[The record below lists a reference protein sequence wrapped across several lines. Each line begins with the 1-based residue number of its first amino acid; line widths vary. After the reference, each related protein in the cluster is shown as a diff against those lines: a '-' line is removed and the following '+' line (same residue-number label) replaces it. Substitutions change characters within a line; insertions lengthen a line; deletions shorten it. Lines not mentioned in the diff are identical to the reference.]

1 MKTIRL
7 LPIVIFAAAAL
18 LLFKGIGLVTEGGYV
33 LVGSNAVLAAGG
45 GGGHGGGGGDA
56 AAEGG
61 GEGGDATLSEHSVTD
76 ASPTLDDSSPTMPV
90 AAPAVPVGETEVA
103 APAPAE
109 AEQAVPATAC
119 VPIGVD
125 IPAGSGGVQCEP
137 PTEIPTT
144 PDGDALPMTQTAEG
158 QLVPFS
164 SGTGSEGAVIERLG
178 ERRTELEAREQ
189 ELETRMALLD
199 AAEQRLKEKT
209 AVLEQLQT
217 RIDGLVDQNGS
228 AEEEQFKGLVA
239 MYEAMKPKQAAAILS
254 ELDLNTLL
262 RLARGIS
269 PRKMAPILA
278 AMEPKKAKDLTTAM
292 AMMPVEP
299 TVAITD
305 EDIAN
310 LPQIVGQ

>member
-33 LVGSNAVLAAGG
+33 LVGSNAALAAGG
-45 GGGHGGGGGDA
+45 GGGGG
-56 AAEGG
+56 AAEGE
-61 GEGGDATLSEHSVTD
+61 GEAGDATLSEHSVTD

-90 AAPAVPVGETEVA
+90 AAPVEPAGETEVA
-103 APAPAE
+103 APAPVAAE
-109 AEQAVPATAC
+109 DVAPAVAC

-137 PTEIPTT
+137 PVEMPTT
-144 PDGDALPMTQTAEG
+144 ADGDALPMTQTAEG

-164 SGTGSEGAVIERLG
+164 DGTGSEGAVIERLG

-217 RIDGLVDQNGS
+217 RIDGLVDQNGV
-228 AEEEQFKGLVA
+228 AEDEQFKGLVS

-278 AMEPKKAKDLTTAM
+278 SMDPKKAKDLTTAM

>member
-1 MKTIRL
+1 MRSIRL
-7 LPIVIFAAAAL
+7 LPVVIFAAAAL
-18 LLFKGIGLVTEGGYV
+18 LLFKGIGLLTEGGYV

-45 GGGHGGGGGDA
+45 GHGGGGDK
-56 AAEGG
+56 GG
-61 GEGGDATLSEHSVTD
+61 AGEGEAGEATLAEHSVTD
-76 ASPTLDDSSPTMPV
+76 ASPTMDDRSPTMPGTP
-90 AAPAVPVGETEVA
+90 APVVGETEVA
-103 APAPAE
+103 APAPVE
-109 AEQAVPATAC
+109 GEPAVAC
-119 VPIGVD
+119 VPVGVD

-137 PTEIPTT
+137 PAEMPTT
-144 PDGDALPMTQTAEG
+144 PDGDALPMSQTAAG

-164 SGTGSEGAVIERLG
+164 TGTGSEAAVIERLG

-217 RIDGLVDQNGS
+217 RIDGLVDQNGA
-228 AEEEQFKGLVA
+228 AENEQFKGLVA

-278 AMEPKKAKDLTTAM
+278 AMDPKKAKDLTAAM

-310 LPQIVGQ
+310 LPQIIGQ

>member
-1 MKTIRL
+1 MKTVRL

-18 LLFKGIGLVTEGGYV
+18 LLFKGVGLVTQGGYV
-33 LVGSNAVLAAGG
+33 LVGSTAVMAAGG
-45 GGGHGGGGGDA
+45 GGGHGGGGG
-56 AAEGG
+56 AAEGEG
-61 GEGGDATLSEHSVTD
+61 GEATLSEHAVTD
-76 ASPTLDDSSPTMPV
+76 AAPTLDDSSPTMPGT
-90 AAPAVPVGETEVA
+90 PVPVVGETEVA
-103 APAPAE
+103 APAPVEAE
-109 AEQAVPATAC
+109 AAAVAC
-119 VPIGVD
+119 VPVGVD

-137 PTEIPTT
+137 PVQIPTT
-144 PDGDALPMTQTAEG
+144 PEGDALPMSQTAEG

-164 SGTGSEGAVIERLG
+164 TGTGSEAAVIERLG

-217 RIDGLVDQNGS
+217 RIDGLVDQNGA
-228 AEEEQFKGLVA
+228 AEDEQFKGLVA

-278 AMEPKKAKDLTTAM
+278 AMDPKKAKDLTAAM